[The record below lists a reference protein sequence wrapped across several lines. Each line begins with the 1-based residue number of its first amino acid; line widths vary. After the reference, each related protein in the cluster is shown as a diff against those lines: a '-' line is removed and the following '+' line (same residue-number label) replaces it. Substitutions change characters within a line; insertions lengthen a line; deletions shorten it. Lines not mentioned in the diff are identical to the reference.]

1 MFLDINNFSMLA
13 KPSNSLTFARTS
25 EKSNDRRSIDE
36 KSNNVWST
44 SEKQNDRRS
53 IKGESNCGWSTTERR
68 NFEVTNSELYD
79 GISLPR
85 QNMMI
90 IINQVIR
97 AWMIM
102 LVKKKSIPNFN
113 ETTNQIVVS
122 TQCTGCLCGKLM
134 CKWLQIMWIVIVSFS
149 LRNCGDS
156 TLWIQI
162 LMSSFN
168 HRYIIYG

>member
-1 MFLDINNFSMLA
+1 MLA
-13 KPSNSLTFARTS
+13 KPRNSLTFATTS

-36 KSNNVWST
+36 KSKNVRSI

-53 IKGESNCGWSTTERR
+53 IKGESNCGRSTTERR

-97 AWMIM
+97 A
-102 LVKKKSIPNFN
+102 
-113 ETTNQIVVS
+113 
-122 TQCTGCLCGKLM
+122 
-134 CKWLQIMWIVIVSFS
+134 
-149 LRNCGDS
+149 
-156 TLWIQI
+156 
-162 LMSSFN
+162 
-168 HRYIIYG
+168 